1 MRYPQMG
8 TKGLVCPEFPWMIP
22 QAVPAQGLQ
31 AVGLQIQIWKEFSS
45 NRSKGF
51 YLTLIWGVCMFSAM
65 LSVNL
70 VLFRCWAVVM
80 GIISGHEIIQNF
92 LVSKCKTSQATT
104 LPPKAVTSCCL
115 LTVAASSWQ

>member
-51 YLTLIWGVCMFSAM
+51 YLTDLGSLHVQRYAECKSCP
-65 LSVNL
+65 VQ
-70 VLFRCWAVVM
+70 VLGCGDGNYFR
-80 GIISGHEIIQNF
+80 
-92 LVSKCKTSQATT
+92 
-104 LPPKAVTSCCL
+104 P
-115 LTVAASSWQ
+115 